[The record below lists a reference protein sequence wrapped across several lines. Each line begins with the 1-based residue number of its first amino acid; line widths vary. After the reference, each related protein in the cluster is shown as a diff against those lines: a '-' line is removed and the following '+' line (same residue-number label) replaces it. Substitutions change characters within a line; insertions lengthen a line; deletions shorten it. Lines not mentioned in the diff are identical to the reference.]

1 MSLMFDVENFLAPIA
16 RPLLS
21 SLLIVVITYFFLRW
35 VATELGF
42 ENDGL
47 LALISSC
54 PTVSELNIYPI
65 KSCANIRVKQ
75 AIATELGF
83 ENDRIAQVS
92 DQNGKYCTPR
102 EKKYAKLFHIK
113 PTLQHNKVVLSA
125 VEADSSFELDLVDG
139 NTKSTIA
146 ETIIGP
152 RVVLQDHGDDFSS
165 WLETAT
171 GIQGCR
177 LTAIGDGYNR
187 AVEVNPDQN
196 DPLPFAAPP
205 VSLADEAPYLLT
217 SDSSLADLNKRL
229 TARGQTRV
237 DMRRFRPNIVVSG
250 LKPWQ
255 EDSLSKIRIGRVEF
269 HVWQRCGRCVMTTID
284 RDSLARGPEP
294 LATLDTFRDRD
305 GQRNF
310 GMHMVPVAPIAGDNV
325 IRLGDKLEILEYDEK
340 RKAEW
345 EKLFRK

>member
-1 MSLMFDVENFLAPIA
+1 MSLIFDVENFPAPLAEH
-16 RPLLS
+16 LLLA
-21 SLLIVVITYFFLRW
+21 LLIVVVTIFLLRRRQL
-35 VATELGF
+35 V
-42 ENDGL
+42 
-47 LALISSC
+47 SSC

-65 KSCANIRVKQ
+65 KSCANIRVKE

-102 EKKYAKLFHIK
+102 EKKYAKLFHVK
-113 PTLQHNKVVLSA
+113 PTLKQNKLVLSA
-125 VEADSSFELDLVDG
+125 AEADSSFELDLVDG
-139 NTKSTIA
+139 KTKSTSA
-146 ETIIGP
+146 EPMIGP
-152 RVVLQDHGDDFSS
+152 RVILQDHGDDFSS

-187 AVEVNPDQN
+187 EVEVNPDQN

-255 EDSLSKIRIGRVEF
+255 EDTLSKIRIGRVEF

-310 GMHMVPVAPIAGDNV
+310 GMHMVPVAPVPVAGDNV
-325 IRLGDKLEILEYDEK
+325 IRLGDKLEILEYDET

-345 EKLFRK
+345 